1 MLYKDTHNN
10 LAYVAKPYRFHTKT
24 RDFKLILRS
33 YEKLNLTL
41 VFYIIEFEPVHEISN
56 NLVGATS
63 KASDQPAHTRS
74 LIRAFAS
81 RLSIL

>member
-24 RDFKLILRS
+24 RDFKLILMS

-41 VFYIIEFEPVHEISN
+41 VFYIIEFIRLAANAQLSHASYPPSRFNKFN
-56 NLVGATS
+56 NT
-63 KASDQPAHTRS
+63 
-74 LIRAFAS
+74 
-81 RLSIL
+81 